1 MTIVIEQLGFFY
13 NKLAVLREISAVVSP
28 GKITAVL
35 GPNAAGKTTLLRCI
49 IGALTPKTGCVLVDG
64 EAAHRLSPRKAAQR
78 LAYVPQRSV
87 VSAAFTVRQVVELGR
102 YALPPST
109 GRVDDALEQQSQF
122 PLVFGPQLDL
132 TDIADR
138 PYPALSVGQQ
148 QRVML
153 ARAVA
158 QMASDGHL
166 VLDEPTSAMD
176 LLHAAQ
182 CMRLLRTLADG
193 GATVLL
199 AMHDLSMAASIADEA
214 WLLHAGRLAATGDVG
229 RVLDVGVL
237 QEIFGVRFEWVTMS
251 DGRPRLL
258 AHAPASQSAAT
269 MESA

>member
-109 GRVDDALEQQSQF
+109 GRVDDALEQ
-122 PLVFGPQLDL
+122 LDL

-214 WLLHAGRLAATGDVG
+214 WLLHAGRLAAAGDVG